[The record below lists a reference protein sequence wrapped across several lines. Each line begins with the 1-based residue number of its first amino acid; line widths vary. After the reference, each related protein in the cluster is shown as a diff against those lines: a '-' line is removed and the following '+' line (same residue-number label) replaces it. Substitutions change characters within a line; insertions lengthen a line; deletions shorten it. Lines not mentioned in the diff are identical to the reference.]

1 MTTKKQI
8 NGLLGELITRNPDL
22 AQSERFVI
30 IKPLRHVMRSISI
43 DRGITADSPQF
54 LCSIGHFFDPTANR
68 QGITLDRFF
77 TARGAPHRWT
87 EPGMHAAFIE
97 ACETRILPKMRSVN
111 TIEDMLRFR
120 TLGSSEFRASVRFVI
135 HQIHFAAAY
144 GRFDRA
150 LRRFDRISHWERSRM
165 SWRRPEFEH
174 VADEL
179 IPLMRLDDRESVI
192 HLLHRWEEDRVRRF
206 GLESIYEPTPFP
218 LELAAGA

>member
-8 NGLLGELITRNPDL
+8 NRLLGELLERNPDL

-30 IKPLRHVMRSISI
+30 VKPLRHVMRSISI
-43 DRGITADSPQF
+43 GRGIEADGPQF
-54 LCSIGHFFDPTANR
+54 LCSIGHFFDPRANR

-77 TARGAPHRWT
+77 TAHGAPHRWT

-97 ACETRILPKMRSVN
+97 ACETRILPKMRNVN

-120 TLGSSEFRASVRFVI
+120 THGSSEFRASVRFVI

-144 GRFDRA
+144 GRFERA
-150 LRRFDRISHWERSRM
+150 LRRFERIKHWDRSRM

-179 IPLMRLDDRESVI
+179 VPLMRADDRDGVI
-192 HLLHRWEEDRVRRF
+192 RLLHHWEEDRVRRF

>member
-8 NGLLGELITRNPDL
+8 NRLLGELVAHNPDL

-30 IKPLRHVMRSISI
+30 IKPLRHVLRSISI
-43 DRGITADSPQF
+43 DRGIEADSPQF
-54 LCSIGHFFDPTANR
+54 LCSIGHFFSPTAHR

-77 TARGAPHRWT
+77 TGRGAPHRWSQ
-87 EPGMHAAFIE
+87 PGMPAAFIE
-97 ACETRILPKMRSVN
+97 ACETRILPKLRSVN

-120 TLGSSEFRASVRFVI
+120 TLGSGEFNAALSFVI
-135 HQIHFAAAY
+135 NQIHFAAAY

-150 LRRFDRISHWERSRM
+150 LRRFERIKHWDRSRM

-179 IPLMRLDDRESVI
+179 VPLMRADDRDGVI
-192 HLLHRWEEDRVRRF
+192 RLLRHWEEDRVRRF
-206 GLESIYEPTPFP
+206 GLEAIYEPTPFP
-218 LELAAGA
+218 LESAASA

>member
-1 MTTKKQI
+1 MTTKRQI
-8 NGLLGELITRNPDL
+8 NRLLGELVGRNPDL
-22 AQSERFVI
+22 AQSDRFVI

-43 DRGITADSPQF
+43 DRGIEADSPQF
-54 LCSIGHFFDPTANR
+54 LCSIGHFFDPRATR

-77 TARGAPHRWT
+77 TGRGAPHRWS
-87 EPGMHAAFIE
+87 EPAMPAVFFE
-97 ACETRILPKMRSVN
+97 TCETRVLPNMRGID

-120 TLGSSEFRASVRFVI
+120 TLGSAEFKAGVRFVI

-150 LRRFDRISHWERSRM
+150 LRRFERIKHWDRSHM

-179 IPLMRLDDRESVI
+179 VPLMRADDREGVI
-192 HLLHRWEEDRVRRF
+192 RLLHRWEEERVRRF
-206 GLESIYEPTPFP
+206 GLEAIYEPTPFP
-218 LELAAGA
+218 LELAAA

>member
-8 NGLLGELITRNPDL
+8 NRLLGELVERNPDL

-43 DRGITADSPQF
+43 GRGIEADGPQF
-54 LCSIGHFFDPTANR
+54 LCSMGHFFDPTANR
-68 QGITLDRFF
+68 QGITLDRIFLPH
-77 TARGAPHRWT
+77 GAPGRWSQ
-87 EPGMHAAFIE
+87 PGMPAAFFE
-97 ACETRILPKMRSVN
+97 ACETQILPKMRSVN

-120 TLGSSEFRASVRFVI
+120 TFGSSEFRASVSFVI

-150 LRRFDRISHWERSRM
+150 LRRFERIKHWDRSRM

-179 IPLMRLDDRESVI
+179 VPLMRAGDRDGVI
-192 HLLHRWEEDRVRRF
+192 RLLHRWEEDRVRRF
-206 GLESIYEPTPFP
+206 GLEAIYEPTPFP
-218 LELAAGA
+218 LETMG

>member
-8 NGLLGELITRNPDL
+8 NRLLGELVARNPDL
-22 AQSERFVI
+22 AQSDRFVI
-30 IKPLRHVMRSISI
+30 IKPLRHVLRSISI
-43 DRGITADSPQF
+43 GRSTTADTPQF

-68 QGITLDRFF
+68 QGITLDRIFLEH
-77 TARGAPHRWT
+77 GAPRRWT
-87 EPGMHAAFIE
+87 EPGMPAAFFE
-97 ACETRILPKMRSVN
+97 ACETRTLPKLRGFD
-111 TIEDMLRFR
+111 TIEAMLRFR
-120 TLGSSEFRASVRFVI
+120 RRGSSEFKAAVEFVI

-150 LRRFDRISHWERSRM
+150 LRRFERIKHWDRSHM

-179 IPLMRLDDRESVI
+179 VPLMRADDRDGVI
-192 HLLHRWEEDRVRRF
+192 RLLHRWEEDRVRRF
-206 GLESIYEPTPFP
+206 GLEAIYEPTPFP

>member
-8 NGLLGELITRNPDL
+8 NRLLGELVERNPDL
-22 AQSERFVI
+22 ARSDRFVI
-30 IKPLRHVMRSISI
+30 IKPLRHVLRSISI
-43 DRGITADSPQF
+43 DRSITADTPQL

-87 EPGMHAAFIE
+87 EPGMPAAFFE
-97 ACETRILPKMRSVN
+97 ACETRILPKLRGVD

-120 TLGSSEFRASVRFVI
+120 TLGSSEFKAAVRWVI

-150 LRRFDRISHWERSRM
+150 LRRFQRIKHWDRSRM
-165 SWRRPEFEH
+165 SWRRLEFEH

-179 IPLMRLDDRESVI
+179 VPLMRANDRDGVI
-192 HLLHRWEEDRVRRF
+192 RLLHRWEEDRVRRF

>member
-8 NGLLGELITRNPDL
+8 NRLLGELVQRNPDL

-165 SWRRPEFEH
+165 SWRRSEFEH

-179 IPLMRLDDRESVI
+179 IPLMRVDDRESVI